1 MWHFGGESKPGFAN
15 VTRSV
20 MLRYTTSY
28 VTKIYRI
35 DNELFGWIYRVKKLS
50 V

>member
-1 MWHFGGESKPGFAN
+1 MGHIDGENKPGFAN
-15 VTRSV
+15 GTRSV

-35 DNELFGWIYRVKKLS
+35 DNELFEWIYRVKKQA
-50 V
+50 